1 MHHLKRSPCT
11 MAAASMHNL
20 AGHGAQ
26 FRRKR
31 CAKAAELSPRLLHT
45 LDAEVEHP
53 RRRNWTENDTGSH
66 CPEHWLCPTGMVALI
81 LRTPGSA
88 RAEYSAYSYDICIP
102 TACVLNCLCQVSSR
116 LDSSFS
122 YVSAVGK
129 PPQPYKG
136 GYFSTHSLSFWK
148 PPARLV
154 VFFYQKPLL
163 KFRSS

>member
-66 CPEHWLCPTGMVALI
+66 CPEHWLWGAGTVALTR
-81 LRTPGSA
+81 RTPGSEA
-88 RAEYSAYSYDICIP
+88 SEYSLGKECGYLLLQFIEAGHE
-102 TACVLNCLCQVSSR
+102 VRVQMLGLLHSSQFCGQSIT
-116 LDSSFS
+116 LGIGL
-122 YVSAVGK
+122 AE
-129 PPQPYKG
+129 
-136 GYFSTHSLSFWK
+136 L
-148 PPARLV
+148 
-154 VFFYQKPLL
+154 
-163 KFRSS
+163 

>member
-66 CPEHWLCPTGMVALI
+66 CPEHWLWGAGTVALTR
-81 LRTPGSA
+81 RTPGSEA
-88 RAEYSAYSYDICIP
+88 SEYSSWGKFPDGNNGTCIGIYLLSALLAASSKWSVDGRNIRRTIYYGTDYIVASWLGIADP
-102 TACVLNCLCQVSSR
+102 PGLVERVQTALM
-116 LDSSFS
+116 
-122 YVSAVGK
+122 K
-129 PPQPYKG
+129 
-136 GYFSTHSLSFWK
+136 
-148 PPARLV
+148 
-154 VFFYQKPLL
+154 
-163 KFRSS
+163 

>member
-66 CPEHWLCPTGMVALI
+66 CPEHWLWGAGTVALTR
-81 LRTPGSA
+81 RTPGSEA
-88 RAEYSAYSYDICIP
+88 SEYSLFAAI
-102 TACVLNCLCQVSSR
+102 
-116 LDSSFS
+116 
-122 YVSAVGK
+122 SAVMK
-129 PPQPYKG
+129 SNPNIAMI
-136 GYFSTHSLSFWK
+136 S
-148 PPARLV
+148 
-154 VFFYQKPLL
+154 
-163 KFRSS
+163 

>member
-66 CPEHWLCPTGMVALI
+66 CPEHWLWGAGTVALTR
-81 LRTPGSA
+81 RTPGSEA
-88 RAEYSAYSYDICIP
+88 SEYSFDQFGLEVFQGVKVLEIKKLRFEQTEEILHHSIVQTVAF
-102 TACVLNCLCQVSSR
+102 TAHALP
-116 LDSSFS
+116 DTFS
-122 YVSAVGK
+122 I
-129 PPQPYKG
+129 
-136 GYFSTHSLSFWK
+136 
-148 PPARLV
+148 
-154 VFFYQKPLL
+154 
-163 KFRSS
+163 

>member
-66 CPEHWLCPTGMVALI
+66 CPEHWLWGAGTVALTR
-81 LRTPGSA
+81 RTPGSEASEYSPTTSA
-88 RAEYSAYSYDICIP
+88 RARIISTNLLHMSRNIFCITP
-102 TACVLNCLCQVSSR
+102 CNIHIINFFVR
-116 LDSSFS
+116 KRIPDS
-122 YVSAVGK
+122 
-129 PPQPYKG
+129 
-136 GYFSTHSLSFWK
+136 
-148 PPARLV
+148 
-154 VFFYQKPLL
+154 
-163 KFRSS
+163 FR